1 MSTPKACR
9 SEVGLC
15 HERVLTRHKP
25 RGPNSVM
32 NWQDSWP
39 FGRTPRDCGPFPER
53 MYTDKKYR
61 STFHGGD
68 GHKKEHVTV
77 EFKDKNGNHVTTHHV
92 YGPRDAQDPAG
103 GGAA

>member
-1 MSTPKACR
+1 
-9 SEVGLC
+9 
-15 HERVLTRHKP
+15 
-25 RGPNSVM
+25 
-32 NWQDSWP
+32 
-39 FGRTPRDCGPFPER
+39 